1 MGLKDYFNELNK
13 GYILPKDPYSH
24 SFMLIESGE
33 DEDIRTF
40 ARIVDR
46 QILLANISD
55 DRMLKLYQNDVNFL
69 VELFDIARRD
79 AAIAS
84 VFLMLYYQWKGE
96 LALTRVKD
104 GTERKLQA
112 SVSGYKPDQALGG
125 FGEEFKKHFEE
136 ENEEKALLSKLFK
149 KK

>member
-1 MGLKDYFNELNK
+1 MGVKEYLKELSR

-24 SFMLIESGE
+24 SFLLIESGE

-40 ARIVDR
+40 AKIIDR

-55 DRMLKLYQNDVNFL
+55 DRMLKLYQNDAVIL
-69 VELFDIARRD
+69 VELFDMARRD
-79 AAIAS
+79 ESIAP
-84 VFLMLYYQWKGE
+84 VFLMLYYQWKSE

-125 FGEEFKKHFEE
+125 FGEEFKKFFEQ
-136 ENEEKALLSKLFK
+136 ENEEKALFDKLFK